1 MPKIPPPATADDDD
15 IFLLSPSES
24 NAFDI
29 MAGNGSRLGTLWWVG
44 EWAGWPST
52 NGEDG
57 KIVGDS
63 VNEKSAI
70 VKSIGWRK
78 CVQAIARRLQRRNRS
93 RDGFCPYYWFRGIR
107 RMNCIVV
114 IMKFTVGN
122 FRKFFRRFLNDIVL
136 FLCCDSIV
144 LPRIELF
151 LWHWCTYG
159 KTCFILHAVAGGLT

>member
-15 IFLLSPSES
+15 ILLLSPSES

-70 VKSIGWRK
+70 VKSIGWWK
-78 CVQAIARRLQRRNRS
+78 CCTSSVFN
-93 RDGFCPYYWFRGIR
+93 
-107 RMNCIVV
+107 VV
-114 IMKFTVGN
+114 IVHEMGSFPTTDSEESEEWTSSSWSWWSSPWATSANSSVASWMIS
-122 FRKFFRRFLNDIVL
+122 FCSFAVTASFFHESS
-136 FLCCDSIV
+136 CS
-144 LPRIELF
+144 
-151 LWHWCTYG
+151 YG
-159 KTCFILHAVAGGLT
+159 IGVPTEKHVSYCMQ